1 MVTVEEL
8 MLLCAEEVKKGNGKK
23 EILISD
29 DDEGNGFHHLFYSF
43 QDDKVTKEYGYD
55 SEKQIL
61 LG

>member
-1 MVTVEEL
+1 MNVEEL

-29 DDEGNGFHHLFYSF
+29 DDEGNGFHQLISAFEN
-43 QDDKVTKEYGYD
+43 DKVTREYGYD

>member
-1 MVTVEEL
+1 MNVEEL

-29 DDEGNGFHHLFYSF
+29 DDEGNGFHKLFYAFES
-43 QDDKVTKEYGYD
+43 DKVTRDYGYD

>member
-8 MLLCAEEVKKGNGKK
+8 MVLCANEVKKGNGKK
-23 EILISD
+23 EIFISD
-29 DDEGNGFHHLFYSF
+29 DDEGNGFHQLLYTF
-43 QDDKVTKEYGYD
+43 QDEKVTRDYGYN